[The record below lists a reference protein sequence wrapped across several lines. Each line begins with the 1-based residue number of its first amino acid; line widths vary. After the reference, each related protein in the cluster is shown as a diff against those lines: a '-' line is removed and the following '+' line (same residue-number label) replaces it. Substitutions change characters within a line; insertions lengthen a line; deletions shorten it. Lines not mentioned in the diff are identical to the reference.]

1 MGLESCHSTL
11 ALLHSDW
18 NDADRVTIQNV
29 ESVAREAAEMT
40 ESHKGAIRQSIYANR
55 EALVGLAHDIH
66 AHPEISYREEYSA
79 ARAAEFLERQGFEV
93 ARGICG
99 LPTAFQ
105 AKVGRGSLHLAFCA
119 EYDALP
125 PASLFDRSKP
135 TTELTEVWL
144 DGEHRD
150 EPLRHACGH
159 NLISGSSIGAALGLR
174 DLVDEL
180 DLTVSVFG
188 TPAEELFGLPEP
200 TDGRLAPGKDALF
213 EAGAFA
219 GVHAAMMIH
228 PFPTPCGCILPT
240 INYARVR
247 ARFSKADGKT
257 VFDRDGL
264 RMLLEELK
272 RTVQS
277 SEQTPALFVA
287 RPEEGTAGALADF
300 SWVAPTLADSLPVR
314 DAVRRCFTQ
323 AAAKANISVEVAE
336 YARDREMRHDPVL
349 SAAYAENAKALGRA
363 RERDGHVQSQIR
375 SYLPPIARPLQRL
388 FPGLF
393 TPAGLFYDKFPK
405 KVEWGTDLSNLSHA
419 IPAIQPYVGIGPLVI
434 PHSVEFAEAADSE
447 DAYTAMLQ
455 AAVALAWTSVD
466 VATDSKTRS
475 YVLKGIAH

>member
-1 MGLESCHSTL
+1 
-11 ALLHSDW
+11 
-18 NDADRVTIQNV
+18 
-29 ESVAREAAEMT
+29 MT
-40 ESHKGAIRQSIYANR
+40 ESHKDDVRESIYANR

-66 AHPEISYREEYSA
+66 AHPEIGYREEYSA

-93 ARGICG
+93 ERGICG

-105 AKVGRGSLHLAFCA
+105 AKVGRGRLHLAFCA

-144 DGEHRD
+144 DGDQRD

-159 NLISGSSIGAALGLR
+159 NLIAGSSIAAALGLR

-200 TDGRLAPGKDALF
+200 TDGRLAPGKDELF

-219 GVHAAMMIH
+219 GVHAVMMMH

-240 INYARVR
+240 VNYARIR
-247 ARFSKADGKT
+247 AKFSKADGAT
-257 VFDRDGL
+257 VFDRHGL

-277 SEQTPALFVA
+277 SEQTPAIFVA
-287 RPEEGTAGALADF
+287 RPEEAGAGALADF

-314 DAVRRCFTQ
+314 DAVRRCFMQ
-323 AAAKANISVEVAE
+323 AAAKANVSVEVAE
-336 YARDREMRHDPVL
+336 YARDKEMRHDPVL
-349 SAAYAENAKALGRA
+349 SAAYRENAKVLGSA
-363 RERDGHVQSQIR
+363 RERDGRVQAQIR
-375 SYLPPIARPLQRL
+375 SYLPPIARPIQRV

-466 VATDSKTRS
+466 AATDSKTRS
-475 YVLKGIAH
+475 YVLKGIAD

>member
-1 MGLESCHSTL
+1 
-11 ALLHSDW
+11 
-18 NDADRVTIQNV
+18 
-29 ESVAREAAEMT
+29 MT
-40 ESHKGAIRQSIYANR
+40 ESHKDDIRQSINADR

-66 AHPEISYREEYSA
+66 AHPEIGYCEEYSA
-79 ARAAEFLERQGFEV
+79 ARAAEFLEREGFEV
-93 ARGICG
+93 ERGICG

-105 AKVGRGSLHLAFCA
+105 AKVGRGRLHLAFCA

-144 DGEHRD
+144 DRDQRD

-159 NLISGSSIGAALGLR
+159 NLIAGSSIGAALGLR

-240 INYARVR
+240 VHYARIR
-247 ARFSKADGKT
+247 ATFSKADGAT
-257 VFDRDGL
+257 AFDRHGL
-264 RMLLEELK
+264 RILLEELK

-287 RPEEGTAGALADF
+287 RPEEAGAGALADF
-300 SWVAPTLADSLPVR
+300 SWGAPTLADSLPVR
-314 DAVRRCFTQ
+314 DAVQRCFTQ
-323 AAAKANISVEVAE
+323 AAAKANVSVEVAE
-336 YARDREMRHDPVL
+336 YARDKEMRHDPVL
-349 SAAYAENAKALGRA
+349 SAAYRENAKVLGSA
-363 RERDGHVQSQIR
+363 RERDGRVQAQIR
-375 SYLPPIARPLQRL
+375 SYLPPIARPIQRV

-405 KVEWGTDLSNLSHA
+405 PVEWGTDMSNLSHA

-447 DAYTAMLQ
+447 DAYTAMIQ
-455 AAVALAWTSVD
+455 AAVALAWTSAD
-466 VATDSKTRS
+466 AATDSTTRS
-475 YVLKGIAH
+475 YVLEGVAD

>member
-1 MGLESCHSTL
+1 M
-11 ALLHSDW
+11 A
-18 NDADRVTIQNV
+18 
-29 ESVAREAAEMT
+29 
-40 ESHKGAIRQSIYANR
+40 ESHKDDIRESIYANR

-66 AHPEISYREEYSA
+66 VHPEIAYCEEYSA
-79 ARAAEFLERQGFEV
+79 ARLAEFLEREGFEV
-93 ARGICG
+93 ERGICG

-105 AKVGRGSLHLAFCA
+105 ANVGRGRLHLAFCA

-135 TTELTEVWL
+135 TSELTEVWL
-144 DGEHRD
+144 DDALRG

-159 NLISGSSIGAALGLR
+159 NLIAGSSIGAALGLR

-200 TDGRLAPGKDALF
+200 TDGRLAPGKDALL

-219 GVHAAMMIH
+219 GVHAALMIH
-228 PFPTPCGCILPT
+228 PFPTPCCCILPT
-240 INYARVR
+240 INYARIR
-247 ARFSKADGKT
+247 AQFSKADGAT
-257 VFDRDGL
+257 AFDRHGL

-287 RPEEGTAGALADF
+287 RPEEAGAGALADF

-314 DAVRRCFTQ
+314 DAVRRCFMQ
-323 AAAKANISVEVAE
+323 AAAKANVSVEVAE
-336 YARDREMRHDPVL
+336 YARDKEMRHDPVL
-349 SAAYAENAKALGRA
+349 SAAYRENAKALGSA
-363 RERDGHVQSQIR
+363 RERDGRVQTQIR
-375 SYLPPIARPLQRL
+375 SYLPPIARPIQRV

-393 TPAGLFYDKFPK
+393 TPAGLFFDRFPK
-405 KVEWGTDLSNLSHA
+405 KVECGTDLSNLSHA

-455 AAVALAWTSVD
+455 AAVALAWTGVD
-466 VATDSKTRS
+466 AASDSKTRS
-475 YVLKGIAH
+475 YVMEGIAD

>member
-1 MGLESCHSTL
+1 
-11 ALLHSDW
+11 
-18 NDADRVTIQNV
+18 
-29 ESVAREAAEMT
+29 MT

-125 PASLFDRSKP
+125 PASMFDRSKP

-188 TPAEELFGLPEP
+188 TPAEELFGLPEH

-240 INYARVR
+240 VNYARIR
-247 ARFSKADGKT
+247 ATFSKADGAT
-257 VFDRDGL
+257 VFDRHGL
-264 RMLLEELK
+264 RILLEELK

-277 SEQTPALFVA
+277 SEQTPAIFVA
-287 RPEEGTAGALADF
+287 RPEQAGAGALADF

-363 RERDGHVQSQIR
+363 RERDPRVQAQIR